1 MVATSIQLIA
11 SVIFA
16 IAILHTFSL
25 KNFTEK
31 FFKRLAHQYSRHEKI
46 FDMLGEVEIVFGFWA
61 ITLILIFFLLS
72 GKMET
77 LNYLNNQSYVEP
89 LFVFVI
95 MIVAASK
102 PILDFSLTCVKQISK
117 LLPANKSL
125 SLFFVTMSFVP
136 LLGSFITEP
145 AAMTLAALILKDH
158 FYSKDISKRLKY
170 AIIGTLF
177 VNVSIGG
184 AMTPFAAPPI
194 LMVAAKW
201 NWDLMF
207 MLTNFGWRTALA
219 VFTNSLILTIIFRK
233 ELINIKESTLEQVAM
248 PISILIIHLILLLG
262 IIVFVHDLIIFI
274 GIFIIFLGI
283 ANSYNQFQNK
293 LILKEA
299 FLVSLFLAGLVIL
312 GGLQKWWL
320 QPLLSSLTPNQI
332 YYAATALTAIT
343 DNAALTYLG
352 SLVEGL
358 SDEFK
363 YALAAGAI
371 SGGGLTVIANA
382 PNPAGYSILSKN
394 FENNV
399 ISPLYLF
406 LSAFGPT
413 VVAIICYKII

>member
-1 MVATSIQLIA
+1 MFDIPIQFIA
-11 SVIFA
+11 SFIFA
-16 IAILHTFSL
+16 IAIVHTFSV
-25 KNFTEK
+25 K
-31 FFKRLAHQYSRHEKI
+31 FFKSLAHKYSKHEKI
-46 FDMLGEVEIVFGFWA
+46 LHMLGEVEIVFGFWA
-61 ITLILIFFLLS
+61 IILVLFFFISS
-72 GKMET
+72 GKNDVV
-77 LNYLNNQSYVEP
+77 NYLNNQSYVEP

-95 MIVAASK
+95 MVIAASK

-117 LLPANKSL
+117 LLPIDHSL
-125 SLFFVTMSFVP
+125 RLFFVTMTFVP

-145 AAMTLAALILKDH
+145 AAMTLAALILKEH
-158 FYSKDISKRLKY
+158 FYSKNISNKFKY
-170 AIIGTLF
+170 GIIGTLF

-207 MLTNFGWRTALA
+207 MLTTFGWRTALA
-219 VFTNSLILTIIFRK
+219 VFINSLILTIIFRK
-233 ELINIKESTLEQVAM
+233 ELIKIKKLNIKENNT
-248 PISILIIHLILLLG
+248 PFFILFIHLILLVG
-262 IIVFVHDLIIFI
+262 VIVFVHDLIIFL

-283 ANSYNQFQNK
+283 ASSYDRFQNK

-320 QPLLSSLTPNQI
+320 QPLLNKLSPDQI
-332 YYAATALTAIT
+332 YYAAVALTAIT

-352 SLVEGL
+352 SLVDGL
-358 SDEFK
+358 SDQFK

-371 SGGGLTVIANA
+371 TGGGLTVIANA

-394 FENNV
+394 FYGNT

-406 LSAFGPT
+406 LAALGPT
-413 VVAIICYKII
+413 IIAIICYKII

>member
-1 MVATSIQLIA
+1 MTATSIQLIA

-16 IAILHTFSL
+16 IAILHTFSV
-25 KNFTEK
+25 K
-31 FFKRLAHQYSRHEKI
+31 FFKRLAHIYPRHEKI

-72 GKMET
+72 GKIET

-95 MIVAASK
+95 MIIAASK

-219 VFTNSLILTIIFRK
+219 VFTNSLILTIIFKK

-262 IIVFVHDLIIFI
+262 IIVFVHDLIIFM

>member
-16 IAILHTFSL
+16 IAILHTFSV
-25 KNFTEK
+25 K
-31 FFKRLAHQYSRHEKI
+31 FFKRLAHQYPRHEKF

-72 GKMET
+72 GKIET

-117 LLPANKSL
+117 LLPVNKSL

-219 VFTNSLILTIIFRK
+219 VFTNSLILTIIFKK

>member
-1 MVATSIQLIA
+1 MTATSIQLIA

-16 IAILHTFSL
+16 IAILHTFSV
-25 KNFTEK
+25 K
-31 FFKRLAHQYSRHEKI
+31 FFKRLAHKYPRHEKI

-72 GKMET
+72 GKIET

-117 LLPANKSL
+117 LLPINKSL
-125 SLFFVTMSFVP
+125 SLFFVTMTFVP

-262 IIVFVHDLIIFI
+262 IIVFVHDLIIFM

>member
-1 MVATSIQLIA
+1 MTATSIQLIA

-16 IAILHTFSL
+16 IAILHTFSV
-25 KNFTEK
+25 K
-31 FFKRLAHQYSRHEKI
+31 FFKRLAHKYPRHEKI

-72 GKMET
+72 GKIET

-117 LLPANKSL
+117 LLPINKSL
-125 SLFFVTMSFVP
+125 SLFFVTMTFVP

-233 ELINIKESTLEQVAM
+233 ELINIKESILEQVAM

>member
-16 IAILHTFSL
+16 IAILHTFSV
-25 KNFTEK
+25 K
-31 FFKRLAHQYSRHEKI
+31 FFKRLAHRYPRHEKI

-72 GKMET
+72 GKIET

-117 LLPANKSL
+117 LLPVNKSL

-262 IIVFVHDLIIFI
+262 IIVFVHDLIIFM